1 MGTIKGHTVF
11 QFLKT
16 HYLYLVQ
23 RRKVIVHPHFKIRE
37 GSKRLTCPT
46 AKGRTAKVSDVQ
58 LNSNPGPAA
67 SRCGLLPGSREAML
81 SLVRNSQQPLGNDF
95 FAHLPVQLACGS
107 LRIRPLHSKS
117 WMPSMQPSVGG
128 MNVCFCIDAKY
139 NVLPSAF
146 SSPVYSLFAGVLLC
160 AISRFIMRDSFR
172 SLDGTI
178 FFSFNLSLYRV
189 INYTAQ
195 IEVKKKS

>member
-1 MGTIKGHTVF
+1 MGTIKGHTIF
-11 QFLKT
+11 QLLKT

-23 RRKVIVHPHFKIRE
+23 QCKVIVHPHFKIRE

-46 AKGRTAKVSDVQ
+46 AKGCTAKVSDVQ

-67 SRCGLLPGSREAML
+67 PRCGLLPGSHEAML

-107 LRIRPLHSKS
+107 LRIRPVHSKS
-117 WMPSMQPSVGG
+117 WMPSMQHS
-128 MNVCFCIDAKY
+128 MNVCFCIDAED
-139 NVLPSAF
+139 NILPSAF
-146 SSPVYSLFAGVLLC
+146 SSPVYFLFAGVLSC

-178 FFSFNLSLYRV
+178 FFPL
-189 INYTAQ
+189 
-195 IEVKKKS
+195 